1 MTGHK
6 MAGSGYAELLIEAGL
21 VTSGCVGKVLCGKR
35 YSKALWSLKV
45 VNESFERLLL
55 QSFIDMQQETEGNA
69 EALNDLIT
77 SMTHDNMV
85 YAIEDKSISEYL
97 DKYIKF
103 QEEVRKS
110 SLGKTVQFW
119 MSFLDDA
126 RLVFLII
133 YAVKTNSLPLFH
145 KTHK

>member
-1 MTGHK
+1 MKALPLIWDNPAEYKNHIVLIGAFHTIMNYFNMIGHK

-21 VTSGCVGKVLCGKR
+21 VTSGCVGKVLSGKR

-45 VNESFERLLL
+45 VSESFERLLL

-77 SMTHDNMV
+77 SMTPDNMAN
-85 YAIEDKSISEYL
+85 AIEDKSISEYL

-103 QEEVRKS
+103 QEEVRKG
-110 SLGKTVQFW
+110 SLGKT
-119 MSFLDDA
+119 A
-126 RLVFLII
+126 
-133 YAVKTNSLPLFH
+133 
-145 KTHK
+145 